1 MSVLCAHRE
10 DLESVALV
18 LKKPLS
24 LLRIVLSE
32 WLVGYSRVGYSRL
45 SYSCVGYSCVSNSC
59 VGYSCGPIIS
69 AQDLSPKQTAACP
82 FHTTTR
88 ASLPPRTT
96 TLNAASTTAGTMSY
110 IHVTHVLLIRDI
122 SHLVALYAPI

>member
-24 LLRIVLSE
+24 LLRIVLGE

-45 SYSCVGYSCVSNSC
+45 SYSRVGYSCVSYSCIGYSC

-69 AQDLSPKQTAACP
+69 AQDLSPKQTAA
-82 FHTTTR
+82 FSHHHTCIPTSSHHNTQR
-88 ASLPPRTT
+88 CLYHRR
-96 TLNAASTTAGTMSY
+96 Y
-110 IHVTHVLLIRDI
+110 HVLYTCHPRITH
-122 SHLVALYAPI
+122 S